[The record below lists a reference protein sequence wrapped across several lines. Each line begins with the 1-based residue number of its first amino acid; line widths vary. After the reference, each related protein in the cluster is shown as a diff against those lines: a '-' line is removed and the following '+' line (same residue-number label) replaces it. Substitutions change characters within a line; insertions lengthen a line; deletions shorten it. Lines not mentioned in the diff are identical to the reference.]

1 MERQS
6 VGALDSHLT
15 NLVEQVGG
23 VDHAPTAPIGP
34 PEVLLMITTLLIASA
49 DPLALLDIAC
59 NGISPVLS
67 RRIVYSI
74 YYNSTLLLPVRGEG
88 KGC

>member
-1 MERQS
+1 MAIAAENREDQEGWKDHVGWHGRPYKGHNDAPPPDHQVLDCNIGYMLLGS
-6 VGALDSHLT
+6 VLSS
-15 NLVEQVGG
+15 
-23 VDHAPTAPIGP
+23 
-34 PEVLLMITTLLIASA
+34 LMIY
-49 DPLALLDIAC
+49 
-59 NGISPVLS
+59 VLS

>member
-1 MERQS
+1 MMQLSLRILGYVLIVVSLQ
-6 VGALDSHLT
+6 
-15 NLVEQVGG
+15 NL
-23 VDHAPTAPIGP
+23 
-34 PEVLLMITTLLIASA
+34 L
-49 DPLALLDIAC
+49 
-59 NGISPVLS
+59 VLS